1 MNLPDR
7 KALLRKPPWL
17 KVRPPYAEGQAKVRS
32 LMSSLGLHTVCQEA
46 CCPNIAECFSCGT
59 ATFLILG
66 NICTRNCRYCNIAS
80 GVPAP
85 PDPDEIA
92 KLLDAVRRLN
102 LQYVVLTSV
111 TRDDLPDGGAKHFA
125 DCIDALRHDWPDR
138 KVEVLIPDFQGKA
151 DALQKVIDAGPDVI
165 NHNIEVV
172 SPLFPKL
179 RPEGNYARSLSLLA
193 AVARTPMIAKSG
205 FMVGLGESDED
216 LLRLLDDLAATGC
229 QRLTIGQYQQPTLSH
244 WPVARYLSPEDFDNL
259 GRIAR
264 EKGIPEVVCGPLV
277 RSSYR
282 AASSG
287 QAAKRT

>member
-1 MNLPDR
+1 MNLP
-7 KALLRKPPWL
+7 AQPPLLRKPPWL
-17 KVRPPYAEGQAKVRS
+17 KVRPPYAEGQAKVRR
-32 LMSSLGLHTVCQEA
+32 LMSTLGLHTVCQEA
-46 CCPNIAECFSCGT
+46 CCPNIAECFSSGT

-92 KLLDAVRRLN
+92 HLLDAVGRLN

-111 TRDDLPDGGAKHFA
+111 TRDDLPDGGATRFA
-125 DCIDALRHDWPDR
+125 DCIDALRRDRPDR

-172 SPLFPKL
+172 SSLFPKL

-193 AVARTPMIAKSG
+193 AVAQTPVIAKSG

-244 WPVARYLSPEDFDNL
+244 WPVTRYLSPEDFDHL

-264 EKGIPEVVCGPLV
+264 EKGILEVIAGPLV